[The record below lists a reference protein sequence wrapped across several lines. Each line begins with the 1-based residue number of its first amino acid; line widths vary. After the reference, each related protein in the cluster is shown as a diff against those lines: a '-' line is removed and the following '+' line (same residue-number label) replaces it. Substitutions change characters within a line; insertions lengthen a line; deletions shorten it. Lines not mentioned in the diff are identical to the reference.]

1 MIVLLYV
8 LGCLALA
15 VGVVGAI
22 RAWYKNKS
30 LIRPD
35 FLLLL
40 AGTVSVAVFT
50 LITAWLLPEHN
61 SSKSDDLR
69 TAGLAAAA
77 VLALY
82 GLWLNDRRRRTEE
95 ERSGTERQRLEQE
108 RERTAGE
115 QFARAIE
122 LLGNA
127 DEAVKVGGMHSLA
140 SLARGWPELVQ
151 PVLDVLCAYLCMPAP
166 RDAASGND
174 NGRLQQV
181 RRTAQRIIRDTLRAA
196 DGAGSY
202 DLDLAGAVIDSF
214 DLTAVTV
221 GKVDLTGAH
230 CHGVTELSELTATE
244 LELTGAVFTG
254 ALAANNSQI
263 DTLSM
268 TDTRFDGR
276 VNLMDTRIKRSE
288 AYRLTCK
295 HSVHAERLNCHESL
309 TWQMHC
315 DGPVDFSDAWFN
327 KGLRLRGST
336 CRGRLGLLS
345 AYLGEGSDLND
356 VTLADADLRVRQP
369 SDLDPQRL
377 NTTATRDQIQLP
389 PWLELIY
396 PQSGNQGRIQ
406 RRRDNH
412 VVVGVG
418 VRA

>member
-15 VGVVGAI
+15 ICLVGAI

-40 AGTVSVAVFT
+40 SSTVSVAVFT
-50 LITAWLLPEHN
+50 LITAWLLPEHD

-95 ERSGTERQRLEQE
+95 ERSGTERQRLGQE

-115 QFARAIE
+115 QFASAIE

-140 SLARGWPELVQ
+140 SLARGWPDLVQ
-151 PVLDVLCAYLCMPAP
+151 PVLDVLCAYLCMPADP
-166 RDAASGND
+166 D
-174 NGRLQQV
+174 NARLQQV
-181 RRTAQRIIRDTLRAA
+181 RRTAQRIIRETLRAA

-202 DLDLAGAVIDSF
+202 DLDLAGAVIDAF
-214 DLTAVTV
+214 ELTAVAV

-230 CHGVTELSELTATE
+230 CHGATELSELTATE
-244 LELTGAVFTG
+244 LKLTRALFTGAVT
-254 ALAANNSQI
+254 ANNSHI
-263 DTLSM
+263 DTLTM
-268 TDTRFDGR
+268 TGARFEGK
-276 VNLMDTRIKRSE
+276 VSLTDTRIKRSE

-295 HSVHAERLNCHESL
+295 QSVHAERLNCHESL
-309 TWQMHC
+309 TWQMQS

-336 CRGRLGLLS
+336 CRGRLGLLA

-356 VTLADADLRVRQP
+356 VTLADADLRVREP

-377 NTTATRDQIQLP
+377 NTTAGRDQIELP

-396 PQSGNQGRIQ
+396 PPSGNQGRIQ

-412 VVVGVG
+412 VA
-418 VRA
+418 VR